1 VVDAITIRSAERADV
16 NATGM
21 PARSAPASLALDN
34 LRGVVIIV
42 VVAFHAVSA
51 YLGSLPAHAYN
62 FDLPPFLWR
71 AFPIVDN
78 HRWFGFDLFCAW
90 QDVCLMCLM
99 FFLSAL
105 FARPSMERKGISA
118 YLRDRTL
125 RLGLPWA
132 FGVGVMMPIAIY
144 PVYVV
149 GASDPSFAA
158 YMQHYLALPFWPNGP
173 MWFLWQLLAITVLA
187 AALNTF
193 APRVVDRLVRIAA
206 FAEERPF
213 RYFVGLTTVAMIV
226 YVPMALLFTPMAW
239 ADSGPVAVQFCR
251 PLLYAVVYLAGMG
264 LGARGLESG
273 LFAPKAKLAEHW
285 KRWLAGALAGYALWI
300 GFMAWSLLNP
310 QLPWLQIAAAVSFAI
325 ACISGCFGAFAVA
338 LRFGAWPS
346 RLLGS
351 ASRNAFGMF
360 VLHYPF
366 VVWMQYALLGTALFA
381 VVKGA
386 LVFAVALLCSWA
398 LSIAFRATP
407 LTSLLIGGERRA
419 IGRTPRMRIATSEPD
434 CGTPHLAR

>member
-1 VVDAITIRSAERADV
+1 VVDAITIRSAARADADTAGV
-16 NATGM
+16 
-21 PARSAPASLALDN
+21 PARSASASLALDN

-51 YLGSLPAHAYN
+51 YLGSLPLHAYN

-105 FARPSMERKGISA
+105 FARPSMERKGTSA
-118 YLRDRTL
+118 YLRDRIL

-132 FGVGVMMPIAIY
+132 FGVSVMMPIAVY
-144 PVYVV
+144 PVYRV

-158 YMQHYLALPFWPNGP
+158 YVQHYLALSFWPNGP

-187 AALNTF
+187 SALNSF
-193 APRVVDRLVRIAA
+193 APRFVDWLVKIAGV
-206 FAEERPF
+206 AEEQPF
-213 RYFVGLTTVAMIV
+213 RYFVGLTVVATIA

-239 ADSGPVAVQFCR
+239 ADTGPVAVQFCR
-251 PLLYAVVYLAGMG
+251 PLLYAIVYLAGLGM
-264 LGARGLESG
+264 GARGLHRG

-285 KRWLAGALAGYALWI
+285 KRWLAGAFAGYALWI
-300 GFMAWSLLNP
+300 GFMAWSLTNP
-310 QLPWLQIAAAVSFAI
+310 HALWLQIVADMSFAI

-338 LRFGAWPS
+338 LRFGAWTS
-346 RLLGS
+346 RILSS

-381 VVKGA
+381 IVKGT

-398 LSIAFRATP
+398 LSIAFRAMP

-419 IGRTPRMRIATSEPD
+419 FHGAPRARIAATEPD